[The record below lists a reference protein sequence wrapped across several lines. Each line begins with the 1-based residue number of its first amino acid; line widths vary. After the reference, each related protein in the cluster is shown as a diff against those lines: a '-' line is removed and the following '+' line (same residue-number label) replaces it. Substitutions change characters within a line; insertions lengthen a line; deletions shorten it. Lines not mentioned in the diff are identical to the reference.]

1 MNRLEELYKELKQK
15 DKELDEYI
23 ETHRNHLSDE
33 AEAIRKD
40 IYRITDKINLLEKA
54 RNVGN
59 QDGYRRGFKDI
70 TRIYRARQKT
80 KKLQSRERL

>member
-1 MNRLEELYKELKQK
+1 MKNKNKEEKRLNTWEELYKELKLK
-15 DKELDEYI
+15 DKERDEYI

-59 QDGYRRGFKDI
+59 
-70 TRIYRARQKT
+70 
-80 KKLQSRERL
+80 

>member
-1 MNRLEELYKELKQK
+1 MERVNKLEELYKELKQK

-54 RNVGN
+54 RNVRN
-59 QDGYRRGFKDI
+59 
-70 TRIYRARQKT
+70 
-80 KKLQSRERL
+80 

>member
-1 MNRLEELYKELKQK
+1 MNRLE

-59 QDGYRRGFKDI
+59 
-70 TRIYRARQKT
+70 
-80 KKLQSRERL
+80 